1 MKGLRCHSMN
11 LIEKILAKASG
22 KKEVV
27 AGEIVDAKID
37 CAMVN
42 EITGHLTIKYFDEVG
57 AKDVWDREKIVI
69 VIDHTVPAATVEA
82 AELHKIV
89 RDFAR
94 RHKITAFY
102 DVGRGGIAHQIMV
115 EKGHVVPGSLIVG
128 ADSHT
133 CTYGALGAFST
144 GIGSTEMA
152 AVFINGRLWFK
163 VPKVIKVNVTGEF
176 KEYVM
181 AKDLFLNIA
190 KTLGE
195 DGANYMGIEFCGPA
209 IEGMS
214 VDGRL
219 TLCNMV
225 IEVGA
230 KAGIVPVDQKT
241 LEYLNGRV
249 KDKIK
254 PLKGDED
261 SAYERVMEVDA
272 SSLQPLIACPSSVD
286 NVKPVSEVEGI
297 ELDQVFIGSC
307 TNGRLEDLRV
317 AAKILEGKKV
327 NERTRLVIVPA
338 SQEVYLSALKE
349 GLIETFIK
357 SGAVVANPTC
367 GACYGGHLGVLA
379 SGEVCLSTTNRN
391 FVGRMGSPKS
401 KVYLASPATAAASAI
416 EGKIVDPTSFAK
428 GERI

>member
-1 MKGLRCHSMN
+1 MN

-42 EITGHLTIKYFDEVG
+42 EITGHLTIKYFNEVG
-57 AKDVWDREKIVI
+57 AKEVWDREKIVI

-89 RDFAR
+89 RDFAI
-94 RHKITAFY
+94 RHKIRAFY

-163 VPKVIKVNVTGEF
+163 VPKVIKVNVTGGF

-181 AKDLFLNIA
+181 AKDLFLEIA

-195 DGANYMGIEFCGPA
+195 DGANYMGIEFCGPT

-230 KAGIVPVDQKT
+230 KAGIVPTDEKT
-241 LEYLNGRV
+241 LEYLKGRV
-249 KDKIK
+249 KDKIM

-261 SAYERVMEVDA
+261 SEYERVIEVDA
-272 SSLQPLIACPSSVD
+272 SSLQPLVACPSSVD
-286 NVKPVSEVEGI
+286 NVKPVSEVEGV

-317 AAKILEGKKV
+317 AAKILDGKKV
-327 NERTRLVIVPA
+327 NERTRLIIVPA
-338 SQEVYLSALKE
+338 SQEVYLSALKD
-349 GLIETFIK
+349 GLIETFIR

-367 GACYGGHLGVLA
+367 GACYGGHIGVLA

-391 FVGRMGSPKS
+391 FVGRMGSSKS
-401 KVYLASPATAAASAI
+401 KVYLASPATAAASAV
-416 EGKIVDPTSFAK
+416 EGKIVDPTSFAR
-428 GERI
+428 GGRP

>member
-1 MKGLRCHSMN
+1 
-11 LIEKILAKASG
+11 
-22 KKEVV
+22 
-27 AGEIVDAKID
+27 
-37 CAMVN
+37 
-42 EITGHLTIKYFDEVG
+42 
-57 AKDVWDREKIVI
+57 
-69 VIDHTVPAATVEA
+69 
-82 AELHKIV
+82 
-89 RDFAR
+89 
-94 RHKITAFY
+94 
-102 DVGRGGIAHQIMV
+102 
-115 EKGHVVPGSLIVG
+115 
-128 ADSHT
+128 
-133 CTYGALGAFST
+133 
-144 GIGSTEMA
+144 
-152 AVFINGRLWFK
+152 VFINGRLWFK

-241 LEYLNGRV
+241 LEYLNGRI

>member
-1 MKGLRCHSMN
+1 
-11 LIEKILAKASG
+11 
-22 KKEVV
+22 
-27 AGEIVDAKID
+27 
-37 CAMVN
+37 
-42 EITGHLTIKYFDEVG
+42 
-57 AKDVWDREKIVI
+57 
-69 VIDHTVPAATVEA
+69 
-82 AELHKIV
+82 
-89 RDFAR
+89 
-94 RHKITAFY
+94 
-102 DVGRGGIAHQIMV
+102 
-115 EKGHVVPGSLIVG
+115 
-128 ADSHT
+128 
-133 CTYGALGAFST
+133 
-144 GIGSTEMA
+144 
-152 AVFINGRLWFK
+152 
-163 VPKVIKVNVTGEF
+163 
-176 KEYVM
+176 
-181 AKDLFLNIA
+181 
-190 KTLGE
+190 
-195 DGANYMGIEFCGPA
+195 
-209 IEGMS
+209 
-214 VDGRL
+214 
-219 TLCNMV
+219 MV

-249 KDKIK
+249 KDKIT

-428 GERI
+428 GGRI

>member
-1 MKGLRCHSMN
+1 MN

-22 KKEVV
+22 KREVV

-428 GERI
+428 GGRI